1 MRSRRIIFCNDRYL
15 EIYGLARA
23 DVPRDM
29 TGPEL
34 LEMRRKRGVLD
45 VSIDEFYAQAA
56 TAGGPGHRT
65 ARRQVGAG
73 QIFPPAERRLG
84 RDP

>member
-1 MRSRRIIFCNDRYL
+1 
-15 EIYGLARA
+15 
-23 DVPRDM
+23 M

-45 VSIDEFYAQAA
+45 VSDDDFYAQAA
-56 TAGGPGHRT
+56 SAGGPGHRT
-65 ARRQVGAG
+65 ARRPVGPG
-73 QIFPPAERRLG
+73 QIFRAAERRLG